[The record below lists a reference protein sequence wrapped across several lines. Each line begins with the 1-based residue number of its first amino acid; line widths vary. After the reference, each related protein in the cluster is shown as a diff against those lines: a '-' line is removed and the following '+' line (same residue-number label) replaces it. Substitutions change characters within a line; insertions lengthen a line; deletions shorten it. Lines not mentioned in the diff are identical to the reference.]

1 MMTPTTAAVATP
13 PAPAWYNAA
22 RVGTKASV
30 ILSKWLQQRPG
41 GQDRAGLTPIRRTDP
56 TGGGQRR
63 NYAAAQVN
71 RLTQGWT
78 TVSGSANSDIHR
90 SLDAVRARSRKLAN
104 DDEYVK
110 KWLAMVTTNVVGP
123 VGFRFQAR
131 VYDTPAKPDTLANN
145 AIETAWDKFCKKGV
159 CDVTGRMGM
168 VGLQQL
174 AIKAA
179 ARDGEF
185 LIQIVR
191 GKNAANP
198 FGLALQVLD
207 VDRLDTTLNRPA
219 EASANAIRMGVELN
233 AYGRAVAY
241 HLKTAHPG
249 DLYQATSG
257 VQGNRWVRVPAEDI
271 IHEFVSDRPEQTR
284 GMPWAHAAMIRLN
297 NLGGYEEAAV
307 IAARVGAS
315 KMGFFTTPDGQAE
328 VVSTGTEDGTADG
341 ALTMDADPGVF
352 QSLPEGVQF
361 QAFNPDY
368 PTAMYADFV
377 KANLRGI
384 ASGLGVAYHALAN
397 DLEGV
402 SFSSIRSG
410 TLEERD
416 AWMLIQEWFATSF
429 LDRIHAEFMQ
439 SALAFGQIAMPNGSA
454 LPIAKLDKFSQHAW
468 QPRRWEWV
476 DPLKDIEADITAINA
491 GLKSPQSVAAK
502 LGLDYEDLLIELKAA
517 TDMRATM
524 GITLASEAAAAAA
537 AAGKAAAET
546 AATSTAASTASADAT
561 KAMALQLT
569 ELRSMVTALATRA
582 ADRPAPPA
590 PQPPAIVNVHLPEQR
605 TEHHTHIQAP
615 EAPNVEVRNEVN
627 LPETVVNVVAEMPP
641 QERQAVQPINI
652 SVQPADVVV
661 NNTHPSRAVQT
672 VQRDPANDEIV
683 STTTTYEG

>member
-1 MMTPTTAAVATP
+1 MTPTPQKPGFLKRATVKALAA
-13 PAPAWYNAA
+13 
-22 RVGTKASV
+22 
-30 ILSKWLQQRPG
+30 LQQMTTKV
-41 GQDRAGLTPIRRTDP
+41 DALPIKLQ
-56 TGGGQRR
+56 GHQR

-110 KWLAMVTTNVVGP
+110 KWLSMVTTNVVGP
-123 VGFRFQAR
+123 SGFRFQAR
-131 VYDTPAKPDTLANN
+131 VYDKPGSPDTYAND
-145 AIETAWDKFCKKGV
+145 AIEAAWAKFSKKGV
-159 CDVTGRMGM
+159 CDVTGRQSLT
-168 VGLQQL
+168 GLQQL
-174 AIKAA
+174 AIKAV

-191 GKNAANP
+191 GSAAANP
-198 FGLALQVLD
+198 YGIALQILD
-207 VDRLDTTLNRPA
+207 VDRLATTLNKPA
-219 EASANAIRMGVELN
+219 EAGANAIRMGVEVN
-233 AYGRAVAY
+233 AYGRPVAY
-241 HLKTAHPG
+241 HLKTNHPG
-249 DLYQATSG
+249 ELYQATSG
-257 VQGNRWVRVPAEDI
+257 VRGDQYQRVSAADI
-271 IHEFVSDRPEQTR
+271 IHEFVADRPEQVR

-328 VVSTGTEDGTADG
+328 VVSTGSEDGTADG

-361 QAFNPDY
+361 QPFNPDY

-416 AWMLIQEWFATSF
+416 VWMLIQEWFAQSF
-429 LDRIHAEFMQ
+429 LDRVHAEFMQ
-439 SALAFGQIAMPNGSA
+439 AALAFGQITLPNGST
-454 LPIAKLDKFSQHAW
+454 LPLAKLDKFTPHTW
-468 QPRRWEWV
+468 QGRRWEWV
-476 DPLKDIEADITAINA
+476 DPLKDIEADIAAINA

-502 LGLDYEDLLIELKAA
+502 LGLDYEDLLIEIKAA
-517 TDMRATM
+517 ETMRTTL
-524 GITLASEAAAAAA
+524 GIKLASEAAAAAQ
-537 AAGKAAAET
+537 AAGQAAAET
-546 AATSTAASTASADAT
+546 AATAGAAQAAKADQASKD
-561 KAMALQLT
+561 MALQLT
-569 ELRSMVTALATRA
+569 ELRSMVTSLATRGSAPA
-582 ADRPAPPA
+582 APA
-590 PQPPAIVNVHLPEQR
+590 PQPPAIINVTLPEQR
-605 TEHHTHIQAP
+605 HEHHTHIQAP
-615 EAPNVEVRNEVN
+615 EAPNVEVRNEVTI
-627 LPETVVNVVAEMPP
+627 PETVVNVEAIMPQ

-652 SVQPADVVV
+652 QVQPADVVV

-672 VQRDPANDEIV
+672 VQRDAGDEII
-683 STTTTYEG
+683 STTTTYEP

>member
-1 MMTPTTAAVATP
+1 MNTNIAPWYDQRRVAQ
-13 PAPAWYNAA
+13 
-22 RVGTKASV
+22 KSSV
-30 ILSKWLQQRPG
+30 ILGKWLQQRPG
-41 GQDRAGLTPIRRTDP
+41 GIDRAGLTPVRRIDP
-56 TGGGQRR
+56 PLRR
-63 NYAAAQVN
+63 NYAAAQVS
-71 RLTQGWT
+71 RLTQGWST
-78 TVSGSANSDIHR
+78 ISASANSDIHR

-131 VYDTPAKPDTLANN
+131 VYDSPAKPDTLANN
-145 AIETAWDKFCKKGV
+145 AIEAAWDKFCKKGV

-185 LIQIVR
+185 LIQIIR
-191 GKNAANP
+191 GKNAGNP
-198 FGLALQVLD
+198 FGIALQLLD
-207 VDRLDTTLNRPA
+207 IDRLDTTLNKPA
-219 EASANAIRMGVELN
+219 EGNYGAIRMGVEIN
-233 AYGRAVAY
+233 TYGRPVAY
-241 HLKTAHPG
+241 WLKSAHPG
-249 DLYQATSG
+249 DLYQTTSG
-257 VQGNRWVRVPAEDI
+257 IQGNKWTRVPAADI
-271 IHEFVSDRPEQTR
+271 IHEFVADRPEQVR

-328 VVSTGTEDGTADG
+328 VVSTGTDDGTADG
-341 ALTMDADPGVF
+341 ALMMEADPGTF
-352 QSLPEGVQF
+352 QTLPEGVKF
-361 QAFNPDY
+361 ESFDPDY

-429 LDRIHAEFMQ
+429 LDRVHAEFMQ
-439 SALAFGQIAMPNGSA
+439 SALAFGQITMAGGSA
-454 LPIAKLDKFSQHAW
+454 LPVAKIDKFTPHAW

-476 DPLKDIEADITAINA
+476 DPLKDIEADIAAINA

-502 LGLDYEDLLIELKAA
+502 LGLDYEDLLIEIKAA
-517 TDMRATM
+517 QDMRKTM
-524 GITLASEAAAAAA
+524 GVELQSIATQQAQQAQQGP
-537 AAGKAAAET
+537 AG
-546 AATSTAASTASADAT
+546 
-561 KAMALQLT
+561 
-569 ELRSMVTALATRA
+569 
-582 ADRPAPPA
+582 
-590 PQPPAIVNVHLPEQR
+590 
-605 TEHHTHIQAP
+605 
-615 EAPNVEVRNEVN
+615 PN
-627 LPETVVNVVAEMPP
+627 
-641 QERQAVQPINI
+641 
-652 SVQPADVVV
+652 
-661 NNTHPSRAVQT
+661 
-672 VQRDPANDEIV
+672 
-683 STTTTYEG
+683 